1 MYYTT
6 LLAATTFVLTAA
18 NRPDVGKA
26 GSKPDQFKVA
36 KEMTDI
42 SGYYACHG
50 REGVGKTYT
59 GIALI
64 SKKNDVYVV
73 QWMIG
78 PGAAFFG
85 IGLRQGDTLACSWA
99 IPGDKGGVVR
109 GVNLY
114 RIESGPRLVGRW
126 TAFPGDGSVK
136 SETLTFLKK
145 IGED

>member
-1 MYYTT
+1 MHYTT
-6 LLAATTFVLTAA
+6 FLAATTLFLTSAH
-18 NRPDVGKA
+18 RPDVGKA
-26 GSKPDQFKVA
+26 GEKPDHFKAA

-42 SGYYACHG
+42 SGYYACNG
-50 REGVGKTYT
+50 REGVGKTYN
-59 GIALI
+59 GVALI
-64 SKKNDVYVV
+64 TKKNDVYVV

-85 IGLRQGDTLACSWA
+85 IGIRQGETLACSWA

-126 TAFPGDGSVK
+126 TSFPGDGSIRT
-136 SETLTFLKK
+136 ETLTFLKRL
-145 IGED
+145 GEE